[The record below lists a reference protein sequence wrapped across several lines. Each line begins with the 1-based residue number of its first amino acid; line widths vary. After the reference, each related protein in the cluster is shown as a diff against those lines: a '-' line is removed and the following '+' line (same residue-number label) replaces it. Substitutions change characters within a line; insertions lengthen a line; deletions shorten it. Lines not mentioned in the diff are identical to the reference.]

1 MQALHIL
8 HLEDDPFFAEMVEA
22 LLKAKGMHAAIRRA
36 ESWDEFEAALRG
48 QTYDLILSD
57 HEVPGGDGLKALG
70 WCRRECP
77 AVPFIFLS
85 GRLGEEL
92 AIESLQNGAA
102 DYVLKSNMSR
112 FIPTLMRTL
121 TAFRETAA
129 LRAAEAR
136 IRRDSANLH
145 GLIENTLDAIWSMDL
160 ECNVLVFNSAASLL
174 SMKFTGHPMVEGTC
188 FLDRLS
194 PALQSRWRDAV
205 RRVAAQ
211 ERFQEDL
218 ELEWNGRR
226 TALEIGFNPIITGR
240 KVTGAAVFAKDV
252 TERKRVEAAAAR
264 LDIQRRRLATA
275 YRKMRVPLHGLE
287 RMAGMLGRTPLDDG
301 QRRYVGIMEA
311 SVRRLSDLHGRAGG
325 AGAESTFLPDGLH
338 PAGITGSAR
347 GRAAQGGDARAQG
360 IERRADSTQL
370 RILIVEDNPVNQVV
384 AAGFLDGFGHK
395 ADLAANGR
403 EAIEACG
410 RVAYDFI
417 LMDCQ
422 MPGMDGFAATEGI
435 RLQEGRTGG
444 RAWIAAL
451 TALAAPDIRMRCMAA
466 GMDAFLTK
474 PLFPETLELE
484 LAAALRHREA
494 RAAKA

>member
-1 MQALHIL
+1 MQALRIL

-22 LLKAKGMHAAIRRA
+22 LLKAKGMHAVIRRA
-36 ESWDEFEAALRG
+36 ESWDEFESALRV
-48 QTYDLILSD
+48 QAYDLILSD

-121 TAFRETAA
+121 ASFRETAA
-129 LRAAEAR
+129 LRVAEAR

-174 SMKFTGHPMVEGTC
+174 SLKFTGHPMVEGTC

-194 PALQSRWRDAV
+194 PALQARWRDAV

-211 ERFQEDL
+211 ERFQVDL

-240 KVTGAAVFAKDV
+240 KITGVAVFAKDV
-252 TERKRVEAAAAR
+252 TERKRVEAAASR
-264 LDIQRRRLATA
+264 LEIQRRRLATA
-275 YRKMRVPLHGLE
+275 YRKMRLPLHGLE

-301 QRRYVGIMEA
+301 QRRCVGLMEA
-311 SVRRLSDLHGRAGG
+311 SVKRLAHLHGRAGDTEAEG
-325 AGAESTFLPDGLH
+325 ATLPEGLR
-338 PAGITGSAR
+338 PAADPGSAR
-347 GRAAQGGDARAQG
+347 GPAAQGGDSRSHG
-360 IERRADSTQL
+360 IERRADAARL
-370 RILIVEDNPVNQVV
+370 RILIVEDNPVNQIV
-384 AAGFLDGFGHK
+384 AAGYLDRLGQK
-395 ADLAANGR
+395 ADVAVNGR
-403 EAIEACG
+403 EAVEACG
-410 RVAYDFI
+410 RIAYDFI

-422 MPGMDGFAATEGI
+422 MPVMDGFAATEGI
-435 RLQEGRTGG
+435 RLQEGRTCG

-451 TALAAPDIRMRCMAA
+451 TALATPETRERCLAS
-466 GMDAFLTK
+466 GMDAFLAK
-474 PLFPETLELE
+474 PLIPESLELE
-484 LAAALRHREA
+484 LAAAMRHREA